1 MKVIEDQIA
10 IARLNEKLDLKVSD
24 HNIDGVNRI
33 GTVIPTRTKPRLI
46 IVKFVMYA
54 DRDKVFT
61 NKKRLKN
68 SGIIMT

>member
-10 IARLNEKLDLKVSD
+10 IARLNEKLYLKVSD
-24 HNIDGVNRI
+24 HNIDRVNRI
-33 GTVIPTRTKPRLI
+33 GAVIPTRTKPRLI

-54 DRDKVFT
+54 DRNLFT

-68 SGIIMT
+68 SGIIIT